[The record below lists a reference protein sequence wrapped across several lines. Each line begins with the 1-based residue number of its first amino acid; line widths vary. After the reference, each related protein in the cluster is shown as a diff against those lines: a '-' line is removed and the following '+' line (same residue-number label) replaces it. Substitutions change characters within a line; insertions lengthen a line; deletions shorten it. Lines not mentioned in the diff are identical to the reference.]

1 MTGADDP
8 LDIKALTCVMGDVL
22 AERVNQVMTH
32 GYDPGHD
39 DTHDRREWAWLLEA
53 RVHAL
58 AVPWISAVVDERR
71 QLVEIAAIAMAALQ
85 AFDRHAAGRALTA
98 PEHRLPFFA
107 AGGRIVYLAKRNS
120 DEVQAMVAAHGFA
133 CNGTINT
140 PDCAIRT
147 STDTVHWHLP
157 ERPEPIP
164 DTEPF

>member
-1 MTGADDP
+1 MTDPDDP

-32 GYDPGHD
+32 GYDPDHD

-85 AFDRHAAGRALTA
+85 AFDRRTAGVVATTG
-98 PEHRLPFFA
+98 PEWGLVGMPH
-107 AGGRIVYLAKRNS
+107 GGRIVYMVERNS
-120 DEVQAMVAAHGFA
+120 DDAQAMVAAHGLA

-140 PDCAIRT
+140 PDCGIRT
-147 STDTVHWHLP
+147 PINHLHWHLTIP
-157 ERPEPIP
+157 EP